1 MKGNSKLIQYSFSGL
16 WTLGWVCLICLIAS
30 ISKEFK
36 YRNNPVEEIIVL
48 SNPNV
53 KKLEVNASSISKY
66 YDNKWFKLEPFAAI
80 DEDSIFIRNVN
91 VRITK
96 STNDSF
102 NVTMVKLSN
111 GASKLNANKLVSNIN
126 YNIKQIDSTLLLD
139 KGIAITPLDKFRNQ
153 QIIITVAV
161 PIGKRILIKE
171 NSGWSWKTND
181 RINFGINN
189 NSWDEWRNNDG
200 ERAYNWNHNVEY
212 IMTVD
217 GLKITENNNLDTILE
232 SFDGTIDG
240 EYNIDGKKIKIQG
253 EFNKKEKKSKEQL
266 QKELDET
273 QKKANELKKE
283 LEKQT
288 IDSNKKVVSKPIVQK
303 GNINTLKLQNDFEL
317 ENLIMM
323 RFYI

>member
-1 MKGNSKLIQYSFSGL
+1 M
-16 WTLGWVCLICLIAS
+16 
-30 ISKEFK
+30 
-36 YRNNPVEEIIVL
+36 
-48 SNPNV
+48 
-53 KKLEVNASSISKY
+53 
-66 YDNKWFKLEPFAAI
+66 EPFAAI

-189 NSWDEWRNNDG
+189 NSWDEWRNDDG
-200 ERAYNWNHNVEY
+200 ERAYHWNHNVEY
-212 IMTVD
+212 IMTAD
-217 GLKITENNNLDTILE
+217 GLKMTENNNLENQIE
-232 SFDGTIDG
+232 SLDGKIEG
-240 EYNIDGKKIKIQG
+240 EYNIDGMKLKIHG